1 MKLND
6 HGWRGKKD
14 LERGWAEKPGR
25 TLPQLSGTKAI
36 MAEAEG
42 PTHSRD
48 AMLGRKERVPLTIAV
63 VLSRHARHD
72 WTQTD
77 LSSNPRPTPYGVT

>member
-1 MKLND
+1 
-6 HGWRGKKD
+6 
-14 LERGWAEKPGR
+14 
-25 TLPQLSGTKAI
+25 